1 MSLIIRLTLSY
12 IIPIFIISSCNSQQI
27 EFKSKINS
35 DFVYFDSVEK
45 KITIDSSFPNKFSKK
60 LLFLFDNNIK
70 TNGFDGST
78 IFNFEK
84 FEKLETKY
92 DKKRKITISVDL
104 KITSVNNNKSNK
116 KTLNYRFEEFGTI
129 EGDFSIN
136 EYDNLVDDTENNL
149 INNLIKNIN

>member
-12 IIPIFIISSCNSQQI
+12 FIPIFIISSCNSQQI
-27 EFKSKINS
+27 ELKSKINS

-45 KITIDSSFPNKFSKK
+45 KISIDSSFPDKFSKK

-104 KITSVNNNKSNK
+104 KITSVNNNKTNK
-116 KTLNYRFEEFGTI
+116 KTLNYKFEEFGSI

-149 INNLIKNIN
+149 INNLIKNLN

>member
-27 EFKSKINS
+27 EFKIKINS

-92 DKKRKITISVDL
+92 DKKEKL
-104 KITSVNNNKSNK
+104 
-116 KTLNYRFEEFGTI
+116 RFQ
-129 EGDFSIN
+129 
-136 EYDNLVDDTENNL
+136 L
-149 INNLIKNIN
+149 I